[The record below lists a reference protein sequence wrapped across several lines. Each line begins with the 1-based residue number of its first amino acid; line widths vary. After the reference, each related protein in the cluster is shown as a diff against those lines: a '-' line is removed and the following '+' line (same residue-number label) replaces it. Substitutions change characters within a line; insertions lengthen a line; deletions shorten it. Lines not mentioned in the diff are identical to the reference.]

1 MNLYRIIYMSR
12 NEMLGTAEEIEQ
24 SVAGI
29 LETSRLNN
37 RKVDVSGVLM
47 FNNGAFVQVLEG
59 PIESVTKT
67 FERIQCDTR
76 HSEVVVLEAGE
87 VSERSFTDWAMG
99 YVGSDAHDAA
109 RYRMINLGIGTMLKM
124 RGNDLLGRLPDILR
138 EEERQLS

>member
-47 FNNGAFVQVLEG
+47 FNNGGFVQVLEG
-59 PIESVTKT
+59 PLENVTKT

-76 HSEVVVLEAGE
+76 HGEVVVLEAGE
-87 VSERSFTDWAMG
+87 VAERSFSDWAMG
-99 YVGSDAHDAA
+99 YVGSDSHDAA
-109 RYRMINLGIGTMLKM
+109 RYSLIKLGIGTMLKM
-124 RGNDLLGRLPDILR
+124 RGDDLLGSLPDILR